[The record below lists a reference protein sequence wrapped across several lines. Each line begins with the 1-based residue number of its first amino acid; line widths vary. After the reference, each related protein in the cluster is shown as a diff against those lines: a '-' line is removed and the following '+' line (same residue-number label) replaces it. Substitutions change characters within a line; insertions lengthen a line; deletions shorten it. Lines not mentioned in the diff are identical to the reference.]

1 MEYNVKIDKV
11 DTQNMS
17 YDSSAECL
25 EITLEEYKHVT
36 ERANKYDNKIYIMI
50 TFCSVFFAFILT
62 LLDKLVT
69 LSFPQ
74 TTRAGII
81 FVLCIVLFI
90 IISLCYISSMLILV
104 IGLRPIKLHRFNPK
118 LLIDY
123 SLWNKPSSQANML
136 AVKQYTEFVLSNNE
150 ALENDYK
157 KISIVTLLMSIV
169 VSFSF
174 VEYILLIFA

>member
-123 SLWNKPSSQANML
+123 SLWTKPSSQANML

-150 ALENDYK
+150 ALENAYK

>member
-104 IGLRPIKLHRFNPK
+104 IGLRPIKLHSFNPK

-123 SLWNKPSSQANML
+123 SLWNKPSSQANI
-136 AVKQYTEFVLSNNE
+136 EFVLSNNE
-150 ALENDYK
+150 ALENAYK

>member
-81 FVLCIVLFI
+81 FCIMYCALYNNKLVLYIFYAYT
-90 IISLCYISSMLILV
+90 CYW
-104 IGLRPIKLHRFNPK
+104 IKTNQ
-118 LLIDY
+118 I
-123 SLWNKPSSQANML
+123 
-136 AVKQYTEFVLSNNE
+136 T
-150 ALENDYK
+150 
-157 KISIVTLLMSIV
+157 
-169 VSFSF
+169 SF
-174 VEYILLIFA
+174 

>member
-81 FVLCIVLFI
+81 FVLCIRSV
-90 IISLCYISSMLILV
+90 Y
-104 IGLRPIKLHRFNPK
+104 KELHA
-118 LLIDY
+118 DHETGAAD
-123 SLWNKPSSQANML
+123 NK
-136 AVKQYTEFVLSNNE
+136 
-150 ALENDYK
+150 
-157 KISIVTLLMSIV
+157 
-169 VSFSF
+169 
-174 VEYILLIFA
+174 

>member
-118 LLIDY
+118 LLID
-123 SLWNKPSSQANML
+123 
-136 AVKQYTEFVLSNNE
+136 
-150 ALENDYK
+150 
-157 KISIVTLLMSIV
+157 
-169 VSFSF
+169 
-174 VEYILLIFA
+174 

>member
-90 IISLCYISSMLILV
+90 IICLCYISKKCVKLCFPIFHSHRNMSSCLSCCIIKIHCHNLI
-104 IGLRPIKLHRFNPK
+104 
-118 LLIDY
+118 
-123 SLWNKPSSQANML
+123 
-136 AVKQYTEFVLSNNE
+136 
-150 ALENDYK
+150 
-157 KISIVTLLMSIV
+157 
-169 VSFSF
+169 
-174 VEYILLIFA
+174 